1 VENVIGG
8 EKLDRI
14 ADKIDLIRD
23 DIAEIKVDLA
33 THILR
38 TRIAEENIEIL
49 RNELRPVEK
58 HVEQMQ
64 GALNLVKILSVVL
77 GVVLAVAGVVA
88 LVKF

>member
-1 VENVIGG
+1 MENFVSG

-14 ADKIDLIRD
+14 ADKIDLIRE
-23 DIAEIKVDLA
+23 DIADIKVDLA
-33 THILR
+33 KHIYR
-38 TRIAEENIEIL
+38 TDIAEENISIL
-49 RNELRPVEK
+49 RRELKPVEK

-64 GALNLVKILSVVL
+64 GALNLVKITSVVL

>member
-1 VENVIGG
+1 MENFIGG

-77 GVVLAVAGVVA
+77 GVVLAIAGVVA